1 MRLRH
6 CRNGVLPQLRIG
18 SQLLFHPGML
28 QGAPIEQQRFANKNK
43 NQHFSPI

>member
-1 MRLRH
+1 
-6 CRNGVLPQLRIG
+6 
-18 SQLLFHPGML
+18 ML